1 MKSYCDRQESLYA
14 ERVCLCGY
22 ESSSLASSPRH
33 PSQNKSFL
41 IHDGEFA
48 LRAFPTGKAHESSRA
63 KVEAPVKTRPARAQ
77 RSGSCGC
84 LYGCWSFAVA
94 YDWARASAPSP
105 SRRLTDVSSLLQP
118 ANMRSQFCWAGSNS
132 AVKWLATSSPRRSSA
147 WSSGWSWWIFSRW
160 RDPDPTRK
168 PDIENR

>member
-1 MKSYCDRQESLYA
+1 MRRYCNEPESLYA
-14 ERVCLCGY
+14 ERVYLCGY
-22 ESSSLASSPRH
+22 ESSSLGSSPQ
-33 PSQNKSFL
+33 SSGFG
-41 IHDGEFA
+41 IHGGEFA
-48 LRAFPTGKAHESSRA
+48 LSELFLLGKLTKAQEQKRKLQSRH
-63 KVEAPVKTRPARAQ
+63 AQ
-77 RSGSCGC
+77 QEPSVSGSCGC
-84 LYGCWSFAVA
+84 LYGCCSFAVA
-94 YDWARASAPSP
+94 DDRARASAPSP